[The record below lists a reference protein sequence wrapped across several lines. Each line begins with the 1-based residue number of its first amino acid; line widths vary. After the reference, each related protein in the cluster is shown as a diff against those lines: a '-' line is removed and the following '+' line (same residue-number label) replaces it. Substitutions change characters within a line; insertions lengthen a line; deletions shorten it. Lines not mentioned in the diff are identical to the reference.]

1 MSDHPQN
8 VPDVQRLSY
17 TYNPTFDEYKVK
29 LHKTGKPVDSVFKLV
44 FKVDGEE
51 GQVNFPVENLT
62 LDMTTSEYKTKLNA
76 YFSKKFG
83 TTNYNVFKSY
93 TMANGSPATGADDAA
108 KLTNADYVEFLIRM
122 KNLHEGPRESQT
134 NYPVI

>member
-51 GQVNFPVENLT
+51 GQVNFPVEWVNSIGVRFYVIKANKVSVLESLPKFKL
-62 LDMTTSEYKTKLNA
+62 LDL
-76 YFSKKFG
+76 F
-83 TTNYNVFKSY
+83 Y
-93 TMANGSPATGADDAA
+93 TRP
-108 KLTNADYVEFLIRM
+108 L
-122 KNLHEGPRESQT
+122 
-134 NYPVI
+134 